1 MKIKQKN
8 VFKPLIKFYLLKNQY
23 YTQFD
28 NLNNL
33 VLNFKSCLKIIYLY
47 EKKKKKI
54 LFVGFNYNKFIYN
67 QVNQCFISKQ
77 RFLKKPI
84 DYTKFDLIVFNKTSS
99 QDFKVIKTLNTLD
112 IPIIIFE
119 DYSTKGYRFNGLSTK
134 KSFKNF
140 NFFMLFSVLIKHK
153 KIKND
158 WC

>member
-1 MKIKQKN
+1 MK
-8 VFKPLIKFYLLKNQY
+8 
-23 YTQFD
+23 
-28 NLNNL
+28 
-33 VLNFKSCLKIIYLY
+33 
-47 EKKKKKI
+47 KKKKKI

-77 RFLKKPI
+77 RLLKKTL

-99 QDFKVIKTLNTLD
+99 QDFKVIKILTTLE
-112 IPIIIFE
+112 IPIVIFG
-119 DYSTKGYRFNGLSTK
+119 DYSSKGYRFNGLSAK

-153 KIKND
+153 KIKSD